1 MDELLRSAENSNMP
15 IFHLYAPGMF
25 LAIFLI
31 AAYMTLRLT
40 GRIHLYC
47 FSAFVSA
54 GCAVLNPIFVRGLLW
69 AFGVP
74 PITGWAP
81 QPLVFV
87 CLLAAIIFGHRALNR
102 INRSPTPLR
111 GRVLAWI
118 GLVVGYAALLSIVGF
133 LIWFIWGMGQF

>member
-1 MDELLRSAENSNMP
+1 MLFL
-15 IFHLYAPGMF
+15 HLYAPVLF
-25 LAIFLI
+25 LGGFLI

-40 GRIHLYC
+40 GRINSYC
-47 FSAFVSA
+47 FAAFVSA
-54 GCAVLNPIFVRGLLW
+54 GCAVLNPIFVRVILW

-81 QPLVFV
+81 QPVVFV
-87 CLLAAIIFGHRALNR
+87 CLLAAIVFGHRALNR

-111 GRVLAWI
+111 GRVFAWI

-133 LIWFIWGMGQF
+133 LIWFIWGMSQF